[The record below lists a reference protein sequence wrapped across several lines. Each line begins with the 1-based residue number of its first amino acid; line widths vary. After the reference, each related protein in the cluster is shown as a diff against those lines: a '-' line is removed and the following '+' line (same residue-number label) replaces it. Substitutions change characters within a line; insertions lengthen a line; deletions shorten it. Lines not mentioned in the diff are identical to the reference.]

1 MAPSAAEAVE
11 VASWIALARAGDLGA
26 FERLVRLHQSR
37 VRLQLRRLTQ
47 GDHALADDLAQDT
60 FVQAWQHLGDFRGEA
75 RLSTWLHRIAL
86 NRWLQHVRRPH
97 PPAEWAT
104 RPADADADTGADG
117 DHGAPVRNTPREPGH
132 DPRGVEGLRLDVE
145 AALRDLSEAQRLAVV
160 HCFHLDLSHEE
171 AAEVLGLPLGTLK
184 SHLARAKAR
193 LRVALGAW
201 SEAAVP

>member
-1 MAPSAAEAVE
+1 MDSIDPSAAEAVAA
-11 VASWIALARAGDLGA
+11 ASCLALARAGDLGA
-26 FERLVRLHQSR
+26 FEKLVRLHQSR
-37 VRLQLRRLTQ
+37 VRSQLRRLTR

-60 FVQAWQHLGDFRGEA
+60 FVQAWQHLGEFRGEA

-86 NRWLQHVRRPH
+86 NRWLQHARRPR
-97 PPAEWAT
+97 PPAEWCA
-104 RPADADADTGADG
+104 PAVDADADDIPPARS
-117 DHGAPVRNTPREPGH
+117 APREPGH

-145 AALRDLSEAQRLAVV
+145 DALRDLTEAQRLAIM

-193 LRVALGAW
+193 LRGALAAW
-201 SEAAVP
+201 REESAA